1 MKHDENTTTKDYIK
15 ELAYE
20 ITMRSGM
27 DNESIRNTL
36 LGEKLKS
43 NLTDIDNAR
52 EEINDLRNFNTY
64 KNNVTKIMVEL
75 NKDKDFAKDGLE
87 TKEFL
92 AKEFTKFR
100 KDFERKREIKKDIDK
115 KISTTYK
122 EKISKLDERLQKIAN
137 SSDKRVTRWQEII
150 EEKLENTIRER
161 EAKFKSVDINFKNSV
176 HQKFSDLKDTINH
189 NLDNVYNFRLDSSNN
204 LYHINMTTKNIN
216 PKDSKFI
223 AEAFIKNIHQANI

>member
-64 KNNVTKIMVEL
+64 KNNVNKIMDEL

-100 KDFERKREIKKDIDK
+100 KDFERKREIKNRI
-115 KISTTYK
+115 
-122 EKISKLDERLQKIAN
+122 
-137 SSDKRVTRWQEII
+137 
-150 EEKLENTIRER
+150 
-161 EAKFKSVDINFKNSV
+161 
-176 HQKFSDLKDTINH
+176 
-189 NLDNVYNFRLDSSNN
+189 
-204 LYHINMTTKNIN
+204 
-216 PKDSKFI
+216 
-223 AEAFIKNIHQANI
+223 